1 MALELEILDMAE
13 GLESMYKESDQKW
26 ETTISR
32 IEGKLDST
40 LVEIKALINGIT
52 LQNNKIRR
60 QMVNKDNESNMRLMM
75 GSLMT
80 VNGEVQ
86 IVKGEV
92 PSPIILSNGNPR
104 TLQTAYSLAK
114 LQDTLKNDPPIPGTM
129 ARKKGSYKLR
139 GFIQVWKYEEKKS

>member
-32 IEGKLDST
+32 IEGKLDSA

-60 QMVNKDNESNMRLMM
+60 QMVNKNNESNMGSMM
-75 GSLMT
+75 GSPMA

-86 IVKGEV
+86 TVKG
-92 PSPIILSNGNPR
+92 
-104 TLQTAYSLAK
+104 
-114 LQDTLKNDPPIPGTM
+114 GTN
-129 ARKKGSYKLR
+129 SYHIK
-139 GFIQVWKYEEKKS
+139 